1 MQQPAYI
8 AYAVEPYSHRRI
20 FLQQPIALKGKA
32 SQTLKSLRLSTILKT
47 FFFAYEWRI
56 SYIH

>member
-8 AYAVEPYSHRRI
+8 AYAVEPRSHRRT

-32 SQTLKSLRLSTILKT
+32 SQTLKSILSHILKT
-47 FFFAYEWRI
+47 FFFAYESRI